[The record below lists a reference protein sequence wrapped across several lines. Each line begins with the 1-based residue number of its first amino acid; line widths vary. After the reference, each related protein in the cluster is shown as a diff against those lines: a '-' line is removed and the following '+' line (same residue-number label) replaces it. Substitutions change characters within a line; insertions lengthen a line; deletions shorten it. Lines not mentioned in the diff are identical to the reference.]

1 MNFNIIKSNAKINL
15 TLGVTGKLN
24 SGYHKI
30 ESLVSFL
37 SLYDEIKIKK
47 INNKNHKINFFGKF
61 SKGIKKKNTISKLL
75 KILDEKKLLNNKK
88 YLIKIKKN
96 IPSKSGLGGGSMNA
110 SSLLLFF
117 SKKNKIKFS
126 NKELIE
132 ISNKIGSDVS

>member
-61 SKGIKKKNTISKLL
+61 SKGIKKK
-75 KILDEKKLLNNKK
+75 ILFLN
-88 YLIKIKKN
+88 Y
-96 IPSKSGLGGGSMNA
+96 
-110 SSLLLFF
+110 
-117 SKKNKIKFS
+117 
-126 NKELIE
+126 
-132 ISNKIGSDVS
+132 